1 METKNIEKKEKK
13 VVFDVVVDAK
23 TFEDEVQKSYLRNR
37 SRIAVPGFRRG
48 KAPRK
53 VIEGMYGKDVFH
65 DEAVDALALEAFKSG
80 VEASGE
86 RTAGDPAITDYKV
99 DEDGAL
105 TISYE
110 AALYPEAA
118 LGEYKGLTAYKP
130 AVEVSEEEI
139 DTEVEAVRKR
149 NARIASVERGAQ
161 KDDTVIIDFDGFRDG
176 KRFAGGKGKDYHL
189 KLGSG
194 AFVPGF
200 EDQLIGAVAGE
211 EREVNVTFPDNYA
224 EELAGADAMFKV
236 KVHEVQ
242 ETQLP
247 DLDDEFAKDISE
259 FDTLAEYRDSVRE
272 ELKQRKQE
280 RLDNEFRQV
289 LMRKA
294 ADNVEVEI
302 PDAMVNARVN
312 SNMEELSRRV
322 AAQGMSM
329 GQYLQMMGMNE
340 QLYRSYI
347 RPAVTSEI
355 RVELM
360 LEKVAQTEGIEV
372 GAEEIE
378 AEYKRLSDEYDMELD
393 RVREIVPEDVVKRD
407 LEMQKASD
415 VIVEAAIATDE
426 PEQPAAPA
434 EPEEA
439 EDAVTVEPVEL
450 EAPAEIDEAAKLVE
464 AEEAKA
470 AKPERTLKS
479 KKAEEGEAGEQ
490 PEKPKRT
497 RKTKKAETA
506 EPETPAEE

>member
-37 SRIAVPGFRRG
+37 SRIAVPGFRKG

-99 DEDGAL
+99 DGDGVL

-110 AALYPEAA
+110 AALYPEAT

-139 DTEVEAVRKR
+139 DTEVEAIRKR

-224 EELAGADAMFKV
+224 DELAGADAMFKV

-289 LMRKA
+289 LGMKPVDDPKA
-294 ADNVEVEI
+294 DQLI
-302 PDAMVNARVN
+302 N
-312 SNMEELSRRV
+312 SNMP
-322 AAQGMSM
+322 
-329 GQYLQMMGMNE
+329 QYGDT
-340 QLYRSYI
+340 
-347 RPAVTSEI
+347 A
-355 RVELM
+355 
-360 LEKVAQTEGIEV
+360 
-372 GAEEIE
+372 GAEGGMTEV
-378 AEYKRLSDEYDMELD
+378 LS
-393 RVREIVPEDVVKRD
+393 VK
-407 LEMQKASD
+407 
-415 VIVEAAIATDE
+415 
-426 PEQPAAPA
+426 
-434 EPEEA
+434 
-439 EDAVTVEPVEL
+439 
-450 EAPAEIDEAAKLVE
+450 
-464 AEEAKA
+464 
-470 AKPERTLKS
+470 
-479 KKAEEGEAGEQ
+479 
-490 PEKPKRT
+490 
-497 RKTKKAETA
+497 
-506 EPETPAEE
+506 